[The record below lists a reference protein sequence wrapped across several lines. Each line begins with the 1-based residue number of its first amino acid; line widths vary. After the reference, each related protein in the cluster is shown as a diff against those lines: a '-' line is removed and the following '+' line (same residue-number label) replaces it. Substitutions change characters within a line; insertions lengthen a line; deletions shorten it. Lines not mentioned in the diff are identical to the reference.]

1 MPKKNLTPPS
11 GPDRDASSNPPS
23 DTPETE
29 YYDPDMHYPPES
41 DEMGDDESASD
52 AVDSSPNQ
60 RLREMMDRN
69 FIEYASYVIKD
80 RAIPDVDDGLK
91 PVQRRILWTLFQMD
105 NGTFHKV
112 ANVVGATM
120 KYHPHGDASI
130 GDALVNLANK
140 ECFIDKQGSFGDI
153 ILGTAAAAPR
163 YIECRLSKLGRDV
176 LFNNDI
182 TTFVDSYD
190 SRNKEPVCLPSKI
203 PTLLLMG
210 TNGLA
215 VGTRTMI
222 FPHNFN
228 ELLRAQISILKGEP
242 FQIYPD
248 FLQGGIMDVS
258 DYQDG
263 MGKIVLRARI
273 AAEKHDIVISEIH
286 AGTDTSK
293 LMDSIESAVNKSRIK
308 ISSFHDYT
316 ADDKVNIELSL
327 QRGYSPEK
335 AINALYTY
343 TDCQVSISCM
353 YMVICDNRP
362 VRMSASDI
370 LRRNTEK
377 LVQYLKWELQIVA
390 ARCIDRILARTLAQ
404 IFIEEKIYK
413 KIETCKT
420 KEAMFQAVRTGLEQF
435 KDEWLPLV
443 QALHAAIEAGPHI
456 AQPAPAEVARL
467 AQLAQ
472 GVIPDSE
479 IERLVEIPIRR
490 IAAFEVDKN
499 REEIA
504 SLEKDL
510 HEAEKNL
517 KHIKQYTIKYIE
529 GLLAK
534 YGDMFPRR
542 TEIRLEPFAKI
553 DKSVAALSNIRVGW
567 DKKNCYIGT
576 SVKSDDI
583 VLCNEFDHLLC
594 VERSGD
600 FKVIDIP
607 DKIFIDRLFEFR
619 RYDKTTVFGVV
630 YSEKKTGRAYFKRT
644 RIASF
649 IKDREYRIIP
659 DGCRLELITPRP
671 NAIYEIKVDT
681 PIRAKQ
687 IQQISLMDAPER
699 SPKAGGILISPR
711 KLLKIT
717 FVRLLDESD
726 AEPEPELVE
735 VPPEDNNGGGNGGV
749 DGGAPVEKTPTETAP
764 VPVPEPVSETP
775 SEPEPVQETPVE
787 PGSVPEP
794 EAKPV
799 ARRSRPKKET
809 APKSASQAE
818 EKKTQ
823 ESKPVEKPA
832 PVPKAVSP
840 VKPVPVA
847 KPAPEKPVEKLV
859 EKPAEKPAPA
869 APVPAPEP
877 AEKPAPAPAPAPVE
891 KPVEPSKPAEPERE
905 EDSWDVQPDL
915 GF

>member
-1 MPKKNLTPPS
+1 MPKKNITPLS
-11 GPDRDASSNPPS
+11 GPDRDASSTPPS

-29 YYDPDMHYPPES
+29 YYDPDMHYPSEP
-41 DEMGDDESASD
+41 DDEGDYGSSD
-52 AVDSSPNQ
+52 ASVDADPNQ

-91 PVQRRILWTLFQMD
+91 PVQRRILWTLYQMD

-153 ILGTAAAAPR
+153 ILGTSAAAPR
-163 YIECRLSKLGRDV
+163 YIECRLAKLGKDV

-263 MGKIVLRARI
+263 LGKIVLRARI
-273 AAEKHDIVISEIH
+273 EAEKHDIVIKEIH
-286 AGTDTSK
+286 AATDTAK

-316 ADDKVNIELSL
+316 ADNKVNIELSL

-343 TDCQVSISCM
+343 TDCQVSVSCM

-377 LVQYLKWELQIVA
+377 LVQYLTWELQIVA
-390 ARCIDRILARTLAQ
+390 AKCIDKILGRTLAQ

-420 KEAMFQAVRTGLEQF
+420 KEAMFEAVRAGLEKF

-443 QALHAAIEAGPHI
+443 QALYGAIEAGPHI
-456 AQPAPAEVARL
+456 TPPQPAEAARIS
-467 AQLAQ
+467 QLAQ

-490 IAAFEVDKN
+490 IAAFEIDRN

-510 HEAEKNL
+510 REAEKNL

-576 SVKSDDI
+576 SVKSEDI

-619 RYDKTTVFGVV
+619 RYDKNTVFGVV
-630 YSEKKTGRAYFKRT
+630 YSEKKTGRAFFKRT
-644 RIASF
+644 RIGQF
-649 IKDREYRIIP
+649 IKDREYRIAP
-659 DGCRLELITPRP
+659 EGCRLELITPRP

-726 AEPEPELVE
+726 ATPEPELVE
-735 VPPEDNNGGGNGGV
+735 LPPDDDSGNGGGNGGTG
-749 DGGAPVEKTPTETAP
+749 GGATAETAP
-764 VPVPEPVSETP
+764 APETPPEPPSTKPVQAQTP
-775 SEPEPVQETPVE
+775 RTKKTAESAEPVQTEVKKT
-787 PGSVPEP
+787 PEP
-794 EAKPV
+794 KLTAKPV
-799 ARRSRPKKET
+799 PA
-809 APKSASQAE
+809 A
-818 EKKTQ
+818 KTT
-823 ESKPVEKPA
+823 PA
-832 PVPKAVSP
+832 A
-840 VKPVPVA
+840 KPVPVA
-847 KPAPEKPVEKLV
+847 KTTPA
-859 EKPAEKPAPA
+859 AKPAPA
-869 APVPAPEP
+869 AKPSAPAAKPAAAKPE
-877 AEKPAPAPAPAPVE
+877 EKKPAPAPAASAPAPAPASTPAPE
-891 KPVEPSKPAEPERE
+891 EKPQPQKPVETERE

>member
-1 MPKKNLTPPS
+1 MPKKNITPPA

-29 YYDPDMHYPPES
+29 YYDPDMHYPPEQE
-41 DEMGDDESASD
+41 DMGDDESASD
-52 AVDSSPNQ
+52 AVDSAPNQ

-153 ILGTAAAAPR
+153 ILGTSAAAPR

-182 TTFVDSYD
+182 TSFVDSYD

-248 FLQGGIMDVS
+248 FPQGGIMDVS

-273 AAEKHDIVISEIH
+273 AAEKHDIVISAIH

-293 LMDSIESAVNKSRIK
+293 LMDSIENAVNKSRIK

-343 TDCQVSISCM
+343 TDCQMSLSCI
-353 YMVICDNRP
+353 YMVIRDNRP
-362 VRMSASDI
+362 VRMRASDI

-377 LVQYLKWELQIVA
+377 LVQYLTWELQLVA
-390 ARCIDRILARTLAQ
+390 SKCIDRILARTLAQ

-420 KEAMFQAVRTGLEQF
+420 KEAMFQAVRAGLEQY

-443 QALHAAIEAGPHI
+443 QALHDAIEKGPHI
-456 AQPAPAEVARL
+456 AQPAPAEAARI

-490 IAAFEVDKN
+490 IAAFEINKN

-504 SLEKDL
+504 ALEKDL
-510 HEAEKNL
+510 REAEKNL

-576 SVKSDDI
+576 SVKSEDI

-630 YSEKKTGRAYFKRT
+630 YSEKKTGRAFFKRT

-699 SPKAGGILISPR
+699 SPKAGGVLISPR

-717 FVRLLDESD
+717 FVRLLDETD
-726 AEPEPELVE
+726 AAPEPELVE
-735 VPPEDNNGGGNGGV
+735 VPPEDNNGGNGGP
-749 DGGAPVEKTPTETAP
+749 DGGAPAQEETAAETAS
-764 VPVPEPVSETP
+764 VPEPA
-775 SEPEPVQETPVE
+775 PEPVRETPVE
-787 PGSVPEP
+787 PEPVPEP

-799 ARRSRPKKET
+799 VRRGRPKKDAVPES
-809 APKSASQAE
+809 APQAE
-818 EKKTQ
+818 AKK
-823 ESKPVEKPA
+823 
-832 PVPKAVSP
+832 
-840 VKPVPVA
+840 
-847 KPAPEKPVEKLV
+847 APESAPHVEAKKAP
-859 EKPAEKPAPA
+859 ETKPAEKPASPSAKPVSPA
-869 APVPAPEP
+869 KPAPAKPVPAKQ
-877 AEKPAPAPAPAPVE
+877 AEKPAVPAKSEVKTAEKAPAPAPVPE
-891 KPVEPSKPAEPERE
+891 EKPQPKKPVETERE

>member
-1 MPKKNLTPPS
+1 MPKKNITPPA
-11 GPDRDASSNPPS
+11 GPDRDDSSTPPS

-153 ILGTAAAAPR
+153 ILGTSAAAPR

-182 TTFVDSYD
+182 TTLVDSYD
-190 SRNKEPVCLPSKI
+190 SRNKEPLCLPSKI

-258 DYQDG
+258 EYQDG
-263 MGKIVLRARI
+263 LGKIVLRARI

-286 AGTDTSK
+286 AATDTSK
-293 LMDSIESAVNKSRIK
+293 LMDSIENAVNKSRIK

-316 ADDKVNIELSL
+316 ANDKVNIELSL

-343 TDCQVSISCM
+343 TDCQVSVSCM
-353 YMVICDNRP
+353 YMVIRDNRP

-377 LVQYLKWELQIVA
+377 LVQYLTWELQIVA
-390 ARCIDRILARTLAQ
+390 ARCIDKIFARTLAQ

-420 KEAMFQAVRTGLEQF
+420 REAMFQAVRAGLEQF

-456 AQPAPAEVARL
+456 AQPAPADVARI

-510 HEAEKNL
+510 REAEKNL

-576 SVKSDDI
+576 SVKSEDI

-735 VPPEDNNGGGNGGV
+735 VPPESNGGGNGGGN
-749 DGGAPVEKTPTETAP
+749 GGAPVEETPVETAP
-764 VPVPEPVSETP
+764 ASVPEPVPET
-775 SEPEPVQETPVE
+775 SVEPEAA
-787 PGSVPEP
+787 PEP

-799 ARRSRPKKET
+799 ARRGRAKKEASPES
-809 APKSASQAE
+809 APQPETKKAP
-818 EKKTQ
+818 EK
-823 ESKPVEKPA
+823 KPVEKPA
-832 PVPKAVSP
+832 SAPKAVSP
-840 VKPVPVA
+840 GKTAPAA
-847 KPAPEKPVEKLV
+847 KPASAMPAEKPEAKT
-859 EKPAEKPAPA
+859 AEKPAPVSVEKSSSTP
-869 APVPAPEP
+869 APVPE
-877 AEKPAPAPAPAPVE
+877 EKPQ
-891 KPVEPSKPAEPERE
+891 KPAEPERE

>member
-717 FVRLLDESD
+717 FVRLLNESD

-735 VPPEDNNGGGNGGV
+735 VPPEDNNGVEGGNN
-749 DGGAPVEKTPTETAP
+749 GGATVEETPVET
-764 VPVPEPVSETP
+764 VPV
-775 SEPEPVQETPVE
+775 PEPVQETPVE
-787 PGSVPEP
+787 PESAPEP

-799 ARRSRPKKET
+799 VRRSRAKKET

-832 PVPKAVSP
+832 P
-840 VKPVPVA
+840 
-847 KPAPEKPVEKLV
+847 
-859 EKPAEKPAPA
+859 
-869 APVPAPEP
+869 
-877 AEKPAPAPAPAPVE
+877 APAPVE
-891 KPVEPSKPAEPERE
+891 KPAEPSKPAEPERE